1 MKKLLFSFYC
11 ISCCLYLFNTSNFG
25 QTPKTAMEAYN
36 YAQNKRSAAQKL
48 FNLEP
53 FSSDSIKKGITIL
66 ENTIKY
72 LDQPLVVEFA
82 NDNRFL
88 RHRKF
93 DVYYDLS
100 IGNALL
106 KNKNESILYLKKMCE
121 EDASAASRASLIQKD
136 STFDFLRNEVGYKEV
151 INKLIALGNIFEN
164 TNLLTSYSYN
174 LSNDEKVAGLTIFWQ
189 EVKNNFVYFDHNL
202 NLDWNKTYLTYM
214 SKVVSTKTTL
224 QYYWVLQEMCALLKD
239 SHTNVYPP
247 KELRDSVD
255 SRPPIR
261 TDLIE
266 DKVIITK
273 VLSDSLRRDGIKT
286 GQEIVSIDNVPV
298 KKYAEQN
305 ILPYQ
310 SSSTIQDLK
319 KRTYGYYLLSGK
331 RDRSI
336 KLVLR
341 DENRLVT
348 ETINR
353 SGYNDVVKQ
362 PIFEFKKLKNN
373 IAYVALN
380 SFGKDTLVSL
390 FDNSFKEISK
400 SDALIIDLRNNGGG
414 SGNIG
419 FNILGYLVNKEFQIS
434 KYKLRASPKD
444 LSWQYYS
451 AQPWKPNGINYYS
464 KPVVVLISNAT
475 FSAAEDFCVAFDY
488 MKRGKM
494 IGEQTA
500 GSTGQPYSFSL
511 PGGLTARVC
520 SKRDSY
526 PDGKEFVGIGI
537 NPDITVYP
545 TVDDIRLEKDVIL
558 LKAIDYLNGILNK

>member
-1 MKKLLFSFYC
+1 MKKSLFAFYI
-11 ISCCLYLFNTSNFG
+11 ISCCLYLFNNYNFG

-36 YAQNKRSAAQKL
+36 YAQNERSEAQKL

-53 FSSDSIKKGITIL
+53 LSSDSIKKGITSL

-93 DVYYDLS
+93 DVYYDLA

-121 EDASAASRASLIQKD
+121 EDAAASSRASLIQKD
-136 STFDFLRNEVGYKEV
+136 STFDFLRNEVGYKDV
-151 INKLIALGNIFEN
+151 IIKLNTLGNIFYN
-164 TNLLTSYSYN
+164 TNLTGPYSFNLTN
-174 LSNDEKVAGLTIFWQ
+174 EEKIAGLTIFWQ

-214 SKVVSTKTTL
+214 SKFLSTKTTL
-224 QYYWVLQEMCALLKD
+224 QYYLVLQEMCALLKD

-247 KELRDSVD
+247 KELGDSVY

-273 VLSDSLRRDGIKT
+273 VLSDSLRRKGIKP
-286 GQEIVSIDNVPV
+286 GQEIISINNIPV
-298 KKYAEQN
+298 KNYAAQN
-305 ILPYQ
+305 IMPYQ
-310 SSSTIQDLK
+310 SSSTIQDLN
-319 KRTYGYYLLSGK
+319 KRTYGYYLLAGK
-331 RDRSI
+331 SDRPI

-341 DENRLVT
+341 DENSLVT
-348 ETINR
+348 KTINR
-353 SGYNDVVKQ
+353 SGYNDVAAQ
-362 PIFEFKKLKNN
+362 PIFEFKKLENN

-380 SFGKDTLVSL
+380 SFEKDTLISL
-390 FDNSFKEISK
+390 FENSFEEISK
-400 SDALIIDLRNNGGG
+400 SDALILDLRNNGGG

-419 FNILGYLVNKEFQIS
+419 FNILGYLTNKEFQIS
-434 KYKLRASPKD
+434 QYKLRASPID
-444 LSWQYYS
+444 LSWKYFP
-451 AQPWKPNGINYYS
+451 ARTRKPNGKKYYS
-464 KPVVVLISNAT
+464 NPVVVLISNAT

-494 IGEQTA
+494 IGEPTA

-511 PGGLTARVC
+511 PGGLSARVC

-537 NPDITVYP
+537 KPDIAISP
-545 TVDDIRLEKDVIL
+545 TVNSIRSSRDDIL
-558 LKAIDYLNGILNK
+558 LKAINYLEETLKN